1 MQAPL
6 DEKFARAA
14 ELIAQADALI
24 VGAGAG
30 MGVDSGLPDFR
41 GRNGFWRAYPALGKR
56 KIRFENIACPESF
69 ERRAWTIWGFYG
81 HRLRLYRNTVPHAGY
96 TILQEIGATK
106 KHGVFVCTSNVDG
119 QFQKAGFDP
128 NRIHEIHGS
137 LHKLQ
142 CLTPC
147 TSETWSA
154 DSFAP
159 EIDPQRGMLT
169 SALPT
174 CPRCGGVAR
183 PNALLFDAHDW
194 IDAEY
199 ELQAARFERWRA
211 GVERLVVIE
220 IGAGVAI
227 VTVRR
232 FCERQGVPLIRI
244 NPRNSKMMQATNL
257 GIPCDA
263 LDGLVQ
269 IQRRFIS
276 SGFTIGN

>member
-14 ELIAQADALI
+14 ELIAQADGLI

-41 GRNGFWRAYPALGKR
+41 GRNGFWRAYPALSKR
-56 KIRFENIACPESF
+56 NIRFEDIAQPESF
-69 ERRAWTIWGFYG
+69 ERRAWTVWGFYG

-142 CLTPC
+142 CLKPC

-154 DSFAP
+154 DSITP
-159 EIDPQRGMLT
+159 EIDPQRGMLK

-211 GVERLVVIE
+211 GVERPVVIE

-232 FCERQGVPLIRI
+232 FCEQKGVPLIRI
-244 NPRNSKMMQATNL
+244 NPRDAKVRRLTDV
-257 GIPCDA
+257 GISCGA
-263 LDGLVQ
+263 LEG
-269 IQRRFIS
+269 IS
-276 SGFTIGN
+276 RLSAHLTQST